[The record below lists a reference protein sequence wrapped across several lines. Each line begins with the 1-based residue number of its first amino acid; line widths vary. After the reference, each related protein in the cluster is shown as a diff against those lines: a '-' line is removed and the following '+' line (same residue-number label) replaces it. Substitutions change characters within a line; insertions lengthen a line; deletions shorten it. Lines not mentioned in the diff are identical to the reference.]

1 MAETVASAAVVSAI
15 FFILQLSAIFNLKV
29 FKFKLYW
36 VLAMSCMFRGIGFAL
51 RAVYLQGGGAA
62 ANYRAASLAFN
73 AAGFGISIA
82 ALILMMGTWWHNTP
96 VSARPGRSTPL
107 SVATRVVLLP
117 SIIILGPIM
126 GIVIAALLYGVA
138 TPSAMHTVMYLRKA
152 STWGIFTVEVL
163 LLGVMLAAAVGVW
176 RWKPTPDDADTTG
189 NPKALVRADAGGAVC
204 AGARAQRHHR
214 ADALHPPPSR
224 RSWCRCSASSCSSL
238 PASSASWH
246 CMNQSTPPPPNAT
259 TRSRRARAASGECV
273 QPLLHLRN
281 HSTASCPPHA
291 QGLPEMIDA
300 VVLVWPGLMA
310 HASLAGRYAAWRAG
324 ELPGSPWAHAAAAA
338 VKGADVV

>member
-1 MAETVASAAVVSAI
+1 MGDSVASAGVVSAI
-15 FFILQLSAIFNLKV
+15 FFVLQLACMANFKV
-29 FKFKLYW
+29 FKFKAYL
-36 VLAMSCMFRGIGFAL
+36 LLMLSCMFRGIGFAL
-51 RAVYLQGGGAA
+51 RAVYLQGSGVDGD
-62 ANYRAASLAFN
+62 YRAASLAFTT
-73 AAGFGISIA
+73 AGFGISVA
-82 ALILMMGTWWHNTP
+82 VLIIMMGTWWHNAP
-96 VSARPGRSTPL
+96 VGAHPGRSMHL
-107 SVATRVVLLP
+107 SVATRLVLLP
-117 SIIILGPIM
+117 AIIILGPIM
-126 GIVIAALLYGVA
+126 GIIIASLIYGVA
-138 TPSAMHTVMYLRKA
+138 TRSAISTALHMRTA